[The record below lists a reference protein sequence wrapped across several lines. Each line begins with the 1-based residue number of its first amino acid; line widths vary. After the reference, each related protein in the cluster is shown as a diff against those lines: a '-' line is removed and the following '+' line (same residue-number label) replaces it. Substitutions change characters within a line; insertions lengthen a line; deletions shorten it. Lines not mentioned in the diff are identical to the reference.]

1 MIDTQMYTDL
11 NINLIVNLG
20 ALLIQIFR
28 KKFIQIFIL
37 YLNNIVY
44 KNY

>member
-1 MIDTQMYTDL
+1 MIYTQMYTDL

-28 KKFIQIFIL
+28 KKSIQIFIL

>member
-1 MIDTQMYTDL
+1 MIYTQMYTDL
-11 NINLIVNLG
+11 NINLIVNLA

-28 KKFIQIFIL
+28 KKSIQIFIL

>member
-1 MIDTQMYTDL
+1 MIDTQMHTDL

>member
-1 MIDTQMYTDL
+1 MIYTQMYTDL

>member
-1 MIDTQMYTDL
+1 MIYAQMYTDL
-11 NINLIVNLG
+11 NINLIVNLR
-20 ALLIQIFR
+20 ALLIQTFR
-28 KKFIQIFIL
+28 KHFIQIFIS